1 MMWKEAK
8 YYKYNL
14 ALFISYMRN
23 TSKVIEIILFK
34 ERDGWSFSEALHAY
48 RQLWEPMSDYFPMFK
63 HKRPN
68 SEVSFSCISRVK
80 TPNDEEGQSK
90 DS

>member
-34 ERDGWSFSEALHAY
+34 ILFIQFFDFYLIVT
-48 RQLWEPMSDYFPMFK
+48 YFIDKKKFVLVCVLL
-63 HKRPN
+63 
-68 SEVSFSCISRVK
+68 E
-80 TPNDEEGQSK
+80 
-90 DS
+90 